1 MSDERSP
8 LLRERLPSG
17 VEVLRFDR
25 PQQRNAF
32 DSRLLELTNDA
43 LGLLAQDPDLRVLV
57 VSSTSPDAFSAGADV
72 AEQLD
77 AEGGVARM
85 EAFTRL
91 YAGIE
96 SFPVPTIA
104 VCVGHCV
111 GAGAELAA
119 GCDLRVAGDN
129 MKARWVGA
137 RHGVPVGPARL
148 APLVGTA
155 LAKDLVFTGRPLG
168 PEEALSA
175 SFVRSVHPA
184 AEAERAAIELAEQLA
199 AQPPDGIR
207 TLKRLFTE
215 QGGGPARVE
224 RENAELIAFQ
234 RHGSGLPRR

>member
-1 MSDERSP
+1 MPGERSP
-8 LLRERLPSG
+8 LLRERLSSG

-32 DSRLLELTNDA
+32 DSRLLDLTNDA
-43 LGLLAQDPDLRVLV
+43 LEELAQDESLRLLV
-57 VSSTSPDAFSAGADV
+57 VSSTSAEALSAGADV
-72 AEQLD
+72 AEELD
-77 AEGGVARM
+77 AEGGVRRM
-85 EAFTRL
+85 EAFARL

-104 VCVGHCV
+104 VCAGHCV

-129 MKARWVGA
+129 LKARWVGA

-148 APLVGTA
+148 APLVGSA
-155 LAKDLVFTGRPLG
+155 LAKDLIYTGRPLG
-168 PEEALSA
+168 AEEALGIG
-175 SFVRSVHPA
+175 FVRSVHPA
-184 AEAERAAIELAEQLA
+184 AEAEPAAIELAGQLA
-199 AQPPDGIR
+199 SQPSVGMR
-207 TLKRLFTE
+207 TLKRLFVE
-215 QGGGPARVE
+215 LGGGTARVE